1 MAKIYS
7 IRKSPNSW
15 NEIAANIE
23 LNEYFVVFWFFYPF
37 AIHIVHVNVFI
48 CPTLLSR
55 SIWTFEMPKLFLL
68 TEMLKIEAKKMNF
81 SRRFWNEINV
91 RIFY

>member
-7 IRKSPNSW
+7 IRKRPNSW

-23 LNEYFVVFWFFYPF
+23 LSEYFVVFWFFYPF
-37 AIHIVHVNVFI
+37 AIHIVHVNIFI

-55 SIWTFEMPKLFLL
+55 SIWTFEMPKLVLIDRNAQ
-68 TEMLKIEAKKMNF
+68 ERRKKMNF